1 MEELRVMDAGRLD
14 QVMQSLLDQPRNQI
28 ARFIKDV
35 GVEIEGKRITKCGYR
50 LKGGERLRYE
60 IPVMHPSKP
69 QEIDFDVEILYEDA
83 SLLVLNKP
91 PFLVIHDA
99 PSVKEPTLVDWL
111 KHKGISLSTL
121 SGEERH
127 GIVHRIDKETS
138 GALVIAKTNQ
148 AHQALSRQLQ
158 DRSMGRYYYA
168 IIDLPLKEDCI
179 VEKPIGRDPNRR
191 TRMAVVPEGRASKS
205 AFIKLALS
213 KDEKH
218 ELIAC
223 KLFSGRTHQIRVH
236 LASLSRHILGDK
248 LYGFKSK
255 KDTIP
260 RVMLHAG
267 LLYFI
272 HPVSGERVEVRAPF
286 FEDFQEQLTREFMKE
301 KLDEILDDDALK
313 RRFDRWTKRM

>member
-148 AHQALSRQLQ
+148 AHQALSLQLQ